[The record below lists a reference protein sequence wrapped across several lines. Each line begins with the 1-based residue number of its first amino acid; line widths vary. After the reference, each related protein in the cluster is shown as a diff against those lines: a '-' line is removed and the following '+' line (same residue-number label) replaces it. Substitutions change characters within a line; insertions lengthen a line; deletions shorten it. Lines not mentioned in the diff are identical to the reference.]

1 MISNE
6 KMDMVSQKLNDLL
19 ELDPAAL
26 QLALDSGSVA
36 AVTASMYG
44 PDTVAH
50 QKAEFKKAGLTKDQV
65 GIELQ
70 NLRDALEDL
79 RGMVTDIYGELGPHN
94 EVLFQL
100 LGPAE
105 TMLQEVYDTYENGDC
120 EVMIEVMPDCKLP
133 AFAHD
138 EDGGMD
144 VASRIDEVIEPGE
157 IKKIPIG
164 IKVAIPKGWK
174 LGVHPR
180 SGLSLQGI
188 SVANSPGTVDARY
201 FDEICII
208 LRNDTKNA
216 YQIQKGDR
224 IAQIALEKI
233 YRPAWKVVPNLAEAV
248 DVPSRANAEGQQG
261 FGSSGR

>member
-1 MISNE
+1 
-6 KMDMVSQKLNDLL
+6 
-19 ELDPAAL
+19 
-26 QLALDSGSVA
+26 
-36 AVTASMYG
+36 
-44 PDTVAH
+44 
-50 QKAEFKKAGLTKDQV
+50 
-65 GIELQ
+65 
-70 NLRDALEDL
+70 
-79 RGMVTDIYGELGPHN
+79 
-94 EVLFQL
+94 
-100 LGPAE
+100 
-105 TMLQEVYDTYENGDC
+105 
-120 EVMIEVMPDCKLP
+120 
-133 AFAHD
+133 
-138 EDGGMD
+138 MD

-208 LRNDTKNA
+208 LRNNTKNA

-233 YRPAWKVVPNLAEAV
+233 YRPVGRQSQIQQKQLMSESCKRRRATGLRQFRPLMAKLKIGDVRQEYIDEGWTLLTTEYVNLETEMESKCPEGHLNFISHKKWRARKVCSTCLENNVVHVNKSNIGPKEPGVVRILALDAATKDTGWSVFDNNQLVDYGIMRIGLDDPIARMALLRQWLVGAV
-248 DVPSRANAEGQQG
+248 DSWKPDRVAN
-261 FGSSGR
+261 